1 MSIKVFKEMEENNVE
16 QVIFNYDKTTG
27 LKSIVAINDTTIG
40 PALGGCRM
48 WDYKTEDE
56 ALIDAIRL
64 SVGMTYKCS
73 VAGTNF
79 GGGKT
84 VIIGDPKTDKSETLF
99 RALGRFIQMLNGRYY
114 TGTDVGTT
122 GQDFVYASQESEY
135 FVGLPEEYGGSGD
148 TAIPTGYGI
157 YMGIKAGAKA
167 KFGSDCLKD
176 LTVAIQGAGKVGTF
190 VVEYLLEEGAN
201 IVICDVVEENL
212 KALTEKYPEV
222 KVVDPDKIYEQ
233 ECDIFAPCALGAVI
247 NDDTI
252 PKLKCKIVAGSAN
265 NQLEEPRHGKIL
277 HDKGILYA
285 PDFVINSGGLIQVAD
300 ELEMKDNNHDRVM
313 AKTRTI
319 YDILLNIFDISKRED
334 IPTYEAANKL
344 AEDRIE
350 IIGQIKRKYVRN

>member
-1 MSIKVFKEMEENNVE
+1 MNVDIFKEMDNYNVE
-16 QVIFNYDKTTG
+16 QIIFNYDKATG

-48 WDYKTEDE
+48 WNYASQEE
-56 ALIDAIRL
+56 ALMDAIRL
-64 SVGMTYKCS
+64 SQGMTYKCS

-84 VIIGDPKTDKSETLF
+84 VIIGDPKTDKNETLF

-122 GQDFVYASQESEY
+122 GQDFVYASQESDY

-148 TAIPTGYGI
+148 TAIPTAYGI
-157 YMGIKAGAKA
+157 YKGIKASAMSA
-167 KFGSDCLKD
+167 LDSPNLKG
-176 LTVAIQGAGKVGTF
+176 LTIAIQGAGKVGS
-190 VVEYLLEEGAN
+190 LLVGHLLKEGSK
-201 IVICDVVEENL
+201 IKICDVVEDNL
-212 KALTEKYPEV
+212 NALKEKYPEV
-222 KVVDPDKIYEQ
+222 EIVDPDTIYEE
-233 ECDIFAPCALGAVI
+233 ECHIFAPCALGAVL

-252 PKLKCKIVAGSAN
+252 PKLKCKAVAGSAN
-265 NQLEEPRHGKIL
+265 NQLAEARHGQML
-277 HDKGILYA
+277 HERGILYA

-300 ELEMKDNNHDRVM
+300 ELEMDDNNHDRVM
-313 AKTRTI
+313 AKTDNI
-319 YDILLNIFDISKRED
+319 YNILLDIYKVSKVNN

-350 IIGQIKRKYVRN
+350 TIGQIKRKFVR